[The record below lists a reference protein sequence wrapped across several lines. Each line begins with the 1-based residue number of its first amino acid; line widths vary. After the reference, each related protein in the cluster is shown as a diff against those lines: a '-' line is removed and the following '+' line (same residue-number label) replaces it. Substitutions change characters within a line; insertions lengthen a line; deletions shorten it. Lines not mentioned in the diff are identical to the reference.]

1 MPPIS
6 ASVDRDR
13 CGRGLLI
20 RAIFFLFRATGT
32 PSVETISAEL
42 PSIVGVGA
50 EFPALIAGEVWLAMK
65 IGLHD
70 RQ

>member
-20 RAIFFLFRATGT
+20 RAIFPFRATGT